1 LLHLGGRAAVDQALS
16 RLARS
21 GKLIRSGRGLHLQ
34 QVEDRFGPR
43 PPTASNLIE
52 AFAEQ
57 RGETIVASRAAE
69 ANALGLTTRVPV
81 REVYLTSGP
90 SRLLRLGAQEI
101 ELRHAP
107 AWQLI
112 LPRRAA
118 GGAVRALAW
127 IGRERAHE
135 ALATLPGRLS
145 EGDLQELIGAR
156 ARLPT
161 WMAREVST
169 LAVHG

>member
-1 LLHLGGRAAVDQALS
+1 VPLTKPEMGGR
-16 RLARS
+16 
-21 GKLIRSGRGLHLQ
+21 
-34 QVEDRFGPR
+34 
-43 PPTASNLIE
+43 
-52 AFAEQ
+52 
-57 RGETIVASRAAE
+57 E
-69 ANALGLTTRVPV
+69 ANALGLTTQVPV

-90 SRLLRLGAQEI
+90 SRRLRLGAQEI

-112 LPRRAA
+112 LPGRSA
-118 GGAVRALAW
+118 GSAVRALAW
-127 IGRERAHE
+127 LGRERAHE